1 MINQNIRVGDIWQ
14 VDQYEAFKSNGTGN
28 NNVKTIWGLLS
39 YEIKDKQKIT
49 DCYYAVSLLIV
60 YDDSSDA
67 TLGKPDIKKEI
78 ITGIYNKKMNVIN
91 TIEKPT
97 KNNPMGIVSLT
108 LQSTGELQ
116 LKYKENGSAN
126 TEPGYVYVT
135 NLKKKEGKIES
146 HKKTNITIKNKIT
159 KEGGLILKRRMKWEV
174 DRYTA
179 YRADSGNDN
188 KLVLNNWGYLSYEIK
203 DIRQLDID
211 DIYAVSLRIYYDNSD
226 DVLKGKPDYKEEI
239 TTALYNIKTGVFN
252 TIEQATNADA
262 NVVGYSTLKLVGKKT
277 LQVEFMDTEDD
288 VGAGHVYVAKL
299 KYISPDQLMDN

>member
-1 MINQNIRVGDIWQ
+1 MINQKISVGDIWE
-14 VDQYEAFKSNGTGN
+14 VDQYEAFKSNNTGN
-28 NNVKTIWGLLS
+28 NNVKIIWGLLS

-49 DCYYAVSLLIV
+49 DFYYAISLLIV

-97 KNNPMGIVSLT
+97 KNNPMGIVSLK
-108 LQSTGELQ
+108 LKSTGDLQ
-116 LKYKENGSAN
+116 VKYKETGSAN
-126 TEPGYVYVT
+126 TEPGYVYVV
-135 NLKKKEGKIES
+135 NLKKKKENIES
-146 HKKTNITIKNKIT
+146 YKKTNTTIKNKIT
-159 KEGGLILKRRMKWEV
+159 KEVGLILKRRMKWEV

-179 YRADSGNDN
+179 YRADSDKDN
-188 KLVLNNWGYLSYEIK
+188 KLGLNNWGYLSYEIR

-211 DIYAVSLRIYYDNSD
+211 DMYAVSLKIYYDNSD

-239 TTALYNIKTGVFN
+239 TTALYNKKTGVFN
-252 TIEQATNADA
+252 TIEQATNADP

-288 VGAGHVYVAKL
+288 VGAGYVYVAKL
-299 KYISPDQLMDN
+299 KYVYPDKLMDN